1 MWPRTNVNARPGDVM
16 IRRWASGKDGAID
29 VTVTGPLAATN
40 VAAAAVKAGA
50 ALESACKRKLRETAD
65 LCRQEG
71 LVFLPFVME
80 TLGGLHSGAV
90 RQISAAL
97 ARSKGLQESE
107 VTGQMFGRLSL
118 TLMRGNALMLSS
130 RCQEDSLVPSRV
142 DGVL

>member
-1 MWPRTNVNARPGDVM
+1 M

-40 VAAAAVKAGA
+40 VAAAGA

-71 LVFLPFVME
+71 LVFLPFAME

-90 RQISAAL
+90 NQVRQIAAAL
-97 ARSKGLQESE
+97 ARSKGLQ
-107 VTGQMFGRLSL
+107 
-118 TLMRGNALMLSS
+118 
-130 RCQEDSLVPSRV
+130 
-142 DGVL
+142 

>member
-1 MWPRTNVNARPGDVM
+1 M
-16 IRRWASGKDGAID
+16 
-29 VTVTGPLAATN
+29 TGPLAATN

-50 ALESACKRKLRETAD
+50 ALESACKRKLWETAD

-80 TLGGLHSGAV
+80 TLGGLHSGAVSQV

-130 RCQEDSLVPSRV
+130 RCQEDSLVPSHV